1 MSAKGW
7 AARAEQAHGFEGRAR
22 HTQRRQKAEHKTL
35 LLQKNALRTRKLIL
49 GQHAGIRCAQI
60 VLILKRNKW
69 REGHFVLRAQA
80 HSSFLAWWLGV
91 PAVAARF
98 LQLLL
103 DGQQHS
109 TLSFMVNITSTHVR
123 MTTHSLNYSMIY
135 TTVVTP
141 GLPPPI
147 SFLHQLAPTNRR
159 AAKGL
164 AALPFSPPLAA
175 GTSLET

>member
-1 MSAKGW
+1 MTSKGKK
-7 AARAEQAHGFEGRAR
+7 
-22 HTQRRQKAEHKTL
+22 TEHKTL

-109 TLSFMVNITSTHVR
+109 TLSFMVNILILMYVQYDHTLSQ
-123 MTTHSLNYSMIY
+123 LY